1 MERTGKMPNMVHAGT
16 YSAVTQYLKAIEKA
30 GSDDADAVSK
40 ELHAMPVSDVFAENG
55 TVAPN
60 GRMIH
65 DMYLLEVKK
74 PDESKEPWDYFK
86 VLATIP
92 GKEAFIDPAQSG
104 CELVKS

>member
-1 MERTGKMPNMVHAGT
+1 
-16 YSAVTQYLKAIEKA
+16 
-30 GSDDADAVSK
+30 
-40 ELHAMPVSDVFAENG
+40 MPVSDVFAQNG

-74 PDESKEPWDYFK
+74 PGESDIAWDYFK

-92 GKEAFIDPAQSG
+92 GKDAFIDPAKSG
-104 CELVKS
+104 CDLVSQ